1 MAGARLLSLALRAR
15 WPLRWPRGL
24 TTIAYMDAWRELIEY
39 VETTR
44 EGIPLSRRAFSER
57 LGLGPTSWSFYATL
71 KRRPGRRVLSAL
83 QRSAQA
89 DKHLDTCT
97 LDRLIGRY
105 MRTIDNIDT

>member
-71 KRRPGRRVLSAL
+71 KRRPGRRGAGVGAGVAAGDLHGVEAVAAVQTEL
-83 QRSAQA
+83 PRPAPP
-89 DKHLDTCT
+89 LE
-97 LDRLIGRY
+97 
-105 MRTIDNIDT
+105 